1 MARSNA
7 PSATQIE
14 RFGIEVIPDAHRNAT
29 ILDYARICWG
39 SANSLST
46 AVLGAFTIML
56 GLSFYQA
63 VAATLAGVL
72 LGSLVLAPMAI
83 FGPVT
88 GTNNPVS
95 SGAHFG
101 VVGRI
106 VGSMLGIVAAIAFFA
121 ISVWASGDAVMG
133 AAQRTFHIHPSSDYL
148 AVTYAVFALSVLV
161 ICIYGFRLMLL
172 ANKVSVVT
180 NSLLFSV
187 GIVAFGPI

>member
-1 MARSNA
+1 MNRSNA

-29 ILDYARICWG
+29 IFDYARICWG

-95 SGAHFG
+95 SGDSLWCCGPHCG
-101 VVGRI
+101 INVGYRRCDRVLRDQR
-106 VGSMLGIVAAIAFFA
+106 VGE
-121 ISVWASGDAVMG
+121 
-133 AAQRTFHIHPSSDYL
+133 R
-148 AVTYAVFALSVLV
+148 
-161 ICIYGFRLMLL
+161 
-172 ANKVSVVT
+172 
-180 NSLLFSV
+180 
-187 GIVAFGPI
+187 